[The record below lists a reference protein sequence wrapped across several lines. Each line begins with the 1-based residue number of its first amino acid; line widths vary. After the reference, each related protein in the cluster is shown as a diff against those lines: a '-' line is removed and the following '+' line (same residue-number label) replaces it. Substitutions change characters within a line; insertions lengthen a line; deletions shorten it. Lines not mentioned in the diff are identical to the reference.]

1 MTTTGKFKINK
12 MTQDIKVTSLD
23 RPFFLGGGW
32 PYYYIKCLT
41 DDFKPKI

>member
-23 RPFFLGGGW
+23 RPFFWGGGVALLLH
-32 PYYYIKCLT
+32 KM
-41 DDFKPKI
+41 FNR